1 MSVQVRGSGG
11 SIAGVDANGNVQVVL
26 PDATTPEKVGG
37 VRNFSENDTGA
48 GLGTNVPTLVSPEAD
63 SDYRLRVS
71 QDWLVENETFNYLA
85 QNTGKYQYHNTTITN
100 AWTTSGMNTN
110 SGLATTTTTGTSF
123 RSYAVF
129 PTFGTC
135 TTAADMELSFSN
147 WLVQNTIID
156 FGLGLNATT
165 NPYAPTDGVYFRAT
179 SAGLVGVSNFNG
191 VETTVNLAFTP
202 IVNQKYQFIVY
213 LHHRKVQF
221 WINNGTST
229 DLYGVINTPAG
240 QGQPS
245 ASPSVP
251 LFIRHAIVGG
261 AASAAMSATLSNW
274 CVRVGGIQV
283 GRDVGDLSNS
293 LYGSYQGLSGGTMG
307 SLSTYTNSTNA
318 TAAAPSNTALTANL
332 VAGLGG
338 QAWETFTTGLALNTD
353 GLILSYQVPAVGVNA
368 QGRRLKIN
376 GVKLSAFVQTVLVG
390 GGFNSTFT
398 LNFGHTAVSLATA
411 EAATTKARRVVLL
424 PELTQTVAV
433 TQAANTAVSQFSP
446 VATFANPIYV
456 NPSEFVSIAVKHIGT
471 AATSGVIA
479 YNIQL
484 DYSWE

>member
-1 MSVQVRGSGG
+1 
-11 SIAGVDANGNVQVVL
+11 
-26 PDATTPEKVGG
+26 
-37 VRNFSENDTGA
+37 
-48 GLGTNVPTLVSPEAD
+48 
-63 SDYRLRVS
+63 
-71 QDWLVENETFNYLA
+71 
-85 QNTGKYQYHNTTITN
+85 
-100 AWTTSGMNTN
+100 
-110 SGLATTTTTGTSF
+110 
-123 RSYAVF
+123 
-129 PTFGTC
+129 
-135 TTAADMELSFSN
+135 
-147 WLVQNTIID
+147 
-156 FGLGLNATT
+156 
-165 NPYAPTDGVYFRAT
+165 
-179 SAGLVGVSNFNG
+179 
-191 VETTVNLAFTP
+191 
-202 IVNQKYQFIVY
+202 
-213 LHHRKVQF
+213 
-221 WINNGTST
+221 
-229 DLYGVINTPAG
+229 
-240 QGQPS
+240 
-245 ASPSVP
+245 
-251 LFIRHAIVGG
+251 
-261 AASAAMSATLSNW
+261 
-274 CVRVGGIQV
+274 
-283 GRDVGDLSNS
+283 
-293 LYGSYQGLSGGTMG
+293 MG

-471 AATSGVIA
+471 AATAGVIA

>member
-1 MSVQVRGSGG
+1 MAVQVRGSGG
-11 SIAGVDANGNVQVVL
+11 SIAGVDASGNVQVVM
-26 PDATTPEKVGG
+26 PDASTPEKVGA
-37 VRNFSENDTGA
+37 VRNFSENDTGT
-48 GLGTNVPTLVSPEAD
+48 GLGTNTPLLVSPEAD
-63 SDYRLRVS
+63 LDYRLRVS
-71 QDWLVENETFNYLA
+71 QDWLVEDETFNSLA
-85 QNTGKYQYHNTTITN
+85 QNTGKYQYHNTTLTN

-123 RSYAVF
+123 RSYATF

-135 TTAADMELSFSN
+135 TTSSDMELSFSN

-156 FGLGLNATT
+156 FGFGLNATA

-179 SAGLVGVSNFNG
+179 SSGLNGVSNFNG
-191 VETTVNLAFTP
+191 VETTVALAFTP
-202 IVNQKYQFIVY
+202 TPNQKYQYIIYV
-213 LHHRKVQF
+213 HHRQVQF
-221 WINNGTST
+221 WINNGIST

-245 ASPSVP
+245 ASPSQP

-274 CVRVGGIQV
+274 TVRVGGLQ
-283 GRDVGDLSNS
+283 LSRASGELGNS
-293 LYGSYQGLSGGTMG
+293 LFGSYQGRTGGTMG
-307 SLSTYTNSTNA
+307 SLSVYTNNTDA
-318 TAAAPSNTALTANL
+318 TAAVPSNTALTANL

-338 QAWETFTTGLALNTD
+338 QARETFTTGLALNTD
-353 GLILSYQVPAVGVNA
+353 GILLSYQVPAVGVNA
-368 QGRRLKIN
+368 QGRRLKIS

-424 PELTQTVAV
+424 PELTQAVAV
-433 TQAANTAVSQFSP
+433 TQAANTAVSQFNP
-446 VATFANPIYV
+446 VAKFDNPIYV

-471 AATSGVIA
+471 AATAGVIA